1 MYNLPLKIQNL
12 QKNYATQDPQIE
24 RLAGIVDKAPQ
35 MRRYQ
40 SCLNKKVG
48 SL

>member
-1 MYNLPLKIQNL
+1 MYNLSLKIQIL
-12 QKNYATQDPQIE
+12 QKNYATQGPRIE
-24 RLAGIVDKAPQ
+24 RLAGIFDKAPQ

-40 SCLNKKVG
+40 RCLNKKVG